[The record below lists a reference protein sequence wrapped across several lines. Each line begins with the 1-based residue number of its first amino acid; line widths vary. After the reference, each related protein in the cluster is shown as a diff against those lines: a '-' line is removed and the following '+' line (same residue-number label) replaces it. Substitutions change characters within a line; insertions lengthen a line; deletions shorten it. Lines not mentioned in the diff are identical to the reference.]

1 MGKIKVLLTQ
11 YNTRSAR
18 RTIPT
23 PESSSQPDTPEGV
36 SQIMNTTVQQAVA
49 GNSIAIPTPEP
60 SAQLNLTGKNIHIV
74 SNVVPTSTII
84 STAISDRICGN
95 PNCQTRE
102 PSAWRRDL
110 AGTGW
115 LCNAC
120 GLFIR
125 ARGFHRPK
133 EVCLASAAK
142 LLAMYSNSQSMKPQK
157 NVKRRRPQDDGG
169 DHDNDNGALTSA
181 AQEQSRV
188 DEDIVTSEA
197 STPAPMNDVN
207 SSKTEKRPWDKK
219 SYLNCGL
226 YSVDLKHKDIP
237 KRRNKVKQKERSI
250 VTLPL
255 PIQFGTFLMTEERN
269 FRLPWDIM
277 IAHKQKMLKRRP
289 TPYKK
294 IPCNIFVERR
304 RKHEKPVVCQCAQPS
319 DGGIGCA
326 EECYNRVMFY
336 ECSSKDCPCG
346 DNCSNQRFQ
355 KKERVKELE
364 VIETPNKGF
373 GLRTKVPVRKGQL
386 IIEYRGEVIS
396 HETAKQRME
405 TLYKNRRHSYFLDY
419 EKGEV
424 LDGGSRGTEARF
436 INHSFVLFVNLSCA
450 PNCHIEKWRAPQ
462 GELFV
467 GVFASRNIAEGAELT
482 YDYNFSKF
490 GGAEEQ
496 LCYCESTICRGLM
509 GSKRGQKEAI
519 KPPKKKVKVSG
530 SKGAPATTE
539 TMVDTPLSQRGLS
552 ETSDQRSSIGE
563 EMFTGLLSD
572 GSLSSVDSSL
582 AATPIKTSPSITPS
596 TTSNPLLF
604 AVDMLNGLIEL

>member
-1 MGKIKVLLTQ
+1 MGKVKVLRTQ

-23 PESSSQPDTPEGV
+23 PESSSQPDTPEGA
-36 SQIMNTTVQQAVA
+36 SQIINVTQRTVV
-49 GNSIAIPTPEP
+49 SDSTISTPEP
-60 SAQLNLTGKNIHIV
+60 SAQESTGETV
-74 SNVVPTSTII
+74 QSVRVVITTATAT

-120 GLFIR
+120 GLFVR

-133 EVCLASAAK
+133 DVCLASAAK
-142 LLAMYSNSQSMKPQK
+142 LQAMYSNSQSIKPQK
-157 NVKRRRPQDDGG
+157 STKRRRPRNNSDGS
-169 DHDNDNGALTSA
+169 DNDYETQPSTI
-181 AQEQSRV
+181 AQTTELSRT
-188 DEDIVTSEA
+188 DEDVVMSEA
-197 STPAPMNDVN
+197 STSEPESMNDPSN
-207 SSKTEKRPWDKK
+207 IKNEKRPWEKK
-219 SYLNCGL
+219 IYLNCGL
-226 YSVDLKHKDIP
+226 YSVDLKHEDLP
-237 KRRNKVKQKERSI
+237 KRRNKGKQKERS
-250 VTLPL
+250 TEMLPL
-255 PIQFGTFLMTEERN
+255 PIQYGTFLITEERN

-277 IAHKQKMLKRRP
+277 TAHKQGILKRRP
-289 TPYKK
+289 ALYKK
-294 IPCNIFVERR
+294 IPCNIFIERR
-304 RKHEKPVVCQCAQPS
+304 RKHEKPVVCQCIPPS
-319 DGGIGCA
+319 DGGIGCT

-336 ECSSKDCPCG
+336 ECSPKDCPCK
-346 DNCSNQRFQ
+346 DKCSNQRFQ

-396 HETAKQRME
+396 HETAMQRME

-436 INHSFVLFVNLSCA
+436 INHSCA

-467 GVFASRNIAEGAELT
+467 GVFASRNIAARTELT

-496 LCYCESTICRGLM
+496 LCYCGTSTCRGLM
-509 GSKRGQKEAI
+509 GSKRGQKESI
-519 KPPKKKVKVSG
+519 KPLKKKVKE
-530 SKGAPATTE
+530 APIAAIYS
-539 TMVDTPLSQRGLS
+539 PLSPKGQS
-552 ETSDQRSSIGE
+552 AETSAQESSKE
-563 EMFTGLLSD
+563 ESFAGLLSD
-572 GSLSSVDSSL
+572 GSLSPVDSSL
-582 AATPIKTSPSITPS
+582 AATPTGSSPSISPS
-596 TTSNPLLF
+596 TVSNPLLLV
-604 AVDMLNGLIEL
+604 VDMLEEDMLDDLMEL

>member
-1 MGKIKVLLTQ
+1 MGKVKVLRTQ

-23 PESSSQPDTPEGV
+23 PESSSQPDTPEDA
-36 SQIMNTTVQQAVA
+36 SQIIQQTV
-49 GNSIAIPTPEP
+49 SSDSTIPTPES
-60 SAQLNLTGKNIHIV
+60 SAQVNLTRETIQAV
-74 SNVVPTSTII
+74 SNVINTTI
-84 STAISDRICGN
+84 STAISERICGN

-133 EVCLASAAK
+133 DVCLASAAK
-142 LLAMYSNSQSMKPQK
+142 LQAMYSNSQSIKLQK
-157 NVKRRRPQDDGG
+157 SVKQRRSQNNCDGP
-169 DHDNDNGALTSA
+169 DNDYGTQPSTT
-181 AQEQSRV
+181 AQTTELSLV
-188 DEDIVTSEA
+188 DEDVMMSEA
-197 STPAPMNDVN
+197 STPEPMNDA
-207 SSKTEKRPWDKK
+207 SSIKNEKRPWEKK
-219 SYLNCGL
+219 IYLNCGL
-226 YSVDLKHKDIP
+226 YSVDLKYKDIP
-237 KRRNKVKQKERSI
+237 KRRNKGKQKERPTEI
-250 VTLPL
+250 FPL
-255 PIQFGTFLMTEERN
+255 PIQYGTFLMTEERN
-269 FRLPWDIM
+269 FRLPWDVM
-277 IAHKQKMLKRRP
+277 IAHKQGILKRRP
-289 TPYKK
+289 APYKK
-294 IPCNIFVERR
+294 IPCNIFIERR
-304 RKHEKPVVCQCAQPS
+304 RKHEKPVVCQCILPS
-319 DGGIGCA
+319 DGGTGCT

-336 ECSSKDCPCG
+336 ECSPKDCPCK
-346 DNCSNQRFQ
+346 DKCSNQRFQ

-373 GLRTKVPVRKGQL
+373 GLRTKVPIKKGQL

-396 HETAKQRME
+396 HETAMQRME

-436 INHSFVLFVNLSCA
+436 INHSCA

-467 GVFASRNIAEGAELT
+467 GVFASKNIVARTELT

-496 LCYCESTICRGLM
+496 LCYCGTPTCRGLM
-509 GSKRGQKEAI
+509 GSKRGQKESI
-519 KPPKKKVKVSG
+519 KSIKKKVK
-530 SKGAPATTE
+530 GAPAITAC
-539 TMVDTPLSQRGLS
+539 TPLSPKEQLV
-552 ETSDQRSSIGE
+552 ETSAQEESIA
-563 EMFTGLLSD
+563 GLLSD

-582 AATPIKTSPSITPS
+582 AATPTESSPSISSS
-596 TTSNPLLF
+596 TASNPLLL
-604 AVDMLNGLIEL
+604 AVDMLEVDMLDDLMEL

>member
-1 MGKIKVLLTQ
+1 MSKRVAMGKIKVLLTQ

-23 PESSSQPDTPEGV
+23 PESSSQPDTPEGA
-36 SQIMNTTVQQAVA
+36 SHIINNTVQQAVA

-60 SAQLNLTGKNIHIV
+60 SAQLNFTGKNIHI
-74 SNVVPTSTII
+74 VPTSTII

-133 EVCLASAAK
+133 DVCLASAAK
-142 LLAMYSNSQSMKPQK
+142 LLAMYSNSQSIKPQK
-157 NVKRRRPQDDGG
+157 NVKRRRPQDDGA
-169 DHDNDNGALTSA
+169 DNDKDNAAITSA

-188 DEDIVTSEA
+188 DEDIVMSEA
-197 STPAPMNDVN
+197 STPAPMNETN
-207 SSKTEKRPWDKK
+207 NSKTEKRPWDKK

-237 KRRNKVKQKERSI
+237 KRRNKGKQKERSI

-255 PIQFGTFLMTEERN
+255 PIQFGTFIMTEERN
-269 FRLPWDIM
+269 FRLPWDLM
-277 IAHKQKMLKRRP
+277 IAHKRGMLKRRP
-289 TPYKK
+289 APYKK
-294 IPCNIFVERR
+294 IPCNIFIERR
-304 RKHEKPVVCQCAQPS
+304 RKHEKPVVCQCVQPS
-319 DGGIGCA
+319 DGSIGCT

-336 ECSSKDCPCG
+336 ECSPKDCPCG

-436 INHSFVLFVNLSCA
+436 INHR
-450 PNCHIEKWRAPQ
+450 RAPQ

-467 GVFASRNIAEGAELT
+467 GVFASRNIASGAELT

-496 LCYCESTICRGLM
+496 LCYCESPICRGLM
-509 GSKRGQKEAI
+509 GSKRGQKETI
-519 KPPKKKVKVSG
+519 KSPKKKVKVSG
-530 SKGAPATTE
+530 NKGTPATNE

-552 ETSDQRSSIGE
+552 ETSTQRSSIGE
-563 EMFTGLLSD
+563 ELFTGLLSD

-582 AATPIKTSPSITPS
+582 AATPIRTSPSISPS
-596 TTSNPLLF
+596 TASNPLLF
-604 AVDMLNGLIEL
+604 AVNMFNGLIEL